1 MQILCLY
8 FLHLKISQGKILL
21 HFLHFMHILHYIRK
35 VKTENAEM
43 NDTYLIETLPN
54 GLTADQVKRAKEI
67 FDQVPITK
75 VCKGVGVN
83 ISTVYRVLSG
93 ESSQFD
99 KFTKVLI
106 ASKKQ
111 IAKTKKTEKQL
122 PI

>member
-1 MQILCLY
+1 MQIL
-8 FLHLKISQGKILL
+8 Q
-21 HFLHFMHILHYIRK
+21 YIRN
-35 VKTENAEM
+35 VKAENAEM
-43 NDTYLIETLPN
+43 NETNPIETLPN
-54 GLTADQVKRAKEI
+54 GLTADQVKKAREI

-93 ESSQFD
+93 ESYQFD

-111 IAKTKKTEKQL
+111 IAKTKKTAKQL